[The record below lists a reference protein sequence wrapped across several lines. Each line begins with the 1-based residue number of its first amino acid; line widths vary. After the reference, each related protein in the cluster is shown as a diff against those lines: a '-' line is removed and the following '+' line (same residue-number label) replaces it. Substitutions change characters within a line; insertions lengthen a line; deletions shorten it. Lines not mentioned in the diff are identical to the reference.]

1 MCRFT
6 LPPRPCVTFYG
17 LGLMD
22 HHAKEAMLYF
32 VSKHDSKVR
41 LFHGMTVVSWPEKD
55 EKIGK
60 WVSREGG

>member
-6 LPPRPCVTFYG
+6 PATPRPFVTFYG

-22 HHAKEAMLYF
+22 HQAKEAMLYF

-41 LFHGMTVVSWPEKD
+41 LFHGMT
-55 EKIGK
+55 
-60 WVSREGG
+60 